1 MDTHGVFLFYGQ
13 DRVVDLVNTMLHSI
27 GRLQFGLDSHRTWM
41 LARDMDKPVTGIQV
55 CITIKRITLYPVS
68 QVPEEVGYEPP
79 STARW
84 AHQRQ
89 LF

>member
-55 CITIKRITLYPVS
+55 CTTIKSITLYTFTLPLKF
-68 QVPEEVGYEPP
+68 QKKWDKPP
-79 STARW
+79 STAG
-84 AHQRQ
+84 
-89 LF
+89 